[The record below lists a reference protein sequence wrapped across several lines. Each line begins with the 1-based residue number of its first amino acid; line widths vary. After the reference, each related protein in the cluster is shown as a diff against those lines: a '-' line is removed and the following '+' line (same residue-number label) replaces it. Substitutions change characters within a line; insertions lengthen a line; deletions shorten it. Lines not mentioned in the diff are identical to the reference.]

1 MIMQELKNGD
11 YNAEELFSGDF
22 NAELPWLVFKLHDLA
37 YTINSRIVT
46 SILQMPPTV
55 TPIASA
61 PPMFRGVLN
70 FRGEVLPLLD
80 LRTLFGLTS
89 GVREAQ
95 EMNEQFAQMKEA
107 HFAWVNALRDYLEN
121 GTSFTKSLDP
131 ATCALGKLLNK
142 YLSSTGTA
150 SPVVKSLD
158 LIHRRLHDGG
168 KALIEK
174 TKLNP
179 NIKRAELVNDADF
192 KALESIPREVS
203 NRLDQLLET
212 LTGNRREMIVVISND
227 DVSLGLIVDEVVAVD
242 SLDIVSSDDKFPSFQ
257 TTKYF
262 SGVAESTKIPGEILL
277 VNEPLLL
284 GTLQKYDVIV

>member
-1 MIMQELKNGD
+1 M
-11 YNAEELFSGDF
+11 EELLKGDHNADELINGDF

-80 LRTLFGLTS
+80 LRTLFGLVS
-89 GVREAQ
+89 SEQEAQ
-95 EMNEQFAQMKEA
+95 EMNEQFAHMKEV
-107 HFAWVNALRDYLEN
+107 HFAWVSALRDYLEN
-121 GTSFTKSLDP
+121 GTAFTKSLDP
-131 ATCALGKLLNK
+131 TTCALGKLLNG

-158 LIHRRLHDGG
+158 AIHRRLHDGG
-168 KALIEK
+168 RQLIEK
-174 TKLNP
+174 TKQNP
-179 NIKRAELVNDADF
+179 NMKRAELVNDSDF

-203 NRLDQLLET
+203 NKLDQLLDT
-212 LTGNRREMIVVISND
+212 FVSNRREMIVVISND

-242 SLDIVSSDDKFPSFQ
+242 TLDIVSSDDKFPSFQ

-262 SGVAESTKIPGEILL
+262 SGVAESAKIPGEILL

-284 GTLQKYDVIV
+284 GTLQKYDVMV